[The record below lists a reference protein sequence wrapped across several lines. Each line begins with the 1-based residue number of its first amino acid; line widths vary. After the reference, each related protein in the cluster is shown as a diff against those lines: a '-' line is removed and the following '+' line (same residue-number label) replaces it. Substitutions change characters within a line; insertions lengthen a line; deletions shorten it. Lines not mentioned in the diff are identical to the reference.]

1 MPAPLLILV
10 SGPPGAGKTT
20 LATQLAERLTLP
32 LLSIDTL
39 KASIA
44 RSLDPTE
51 HGRGGAAGQGAF
63 ALASTLA
70 RQCLDAGASLILEK
84 AWQRGRSEADLLPLL
99 AKARGVQ
106 IHVTAA
112 REVAIA
118 RGLARPARA
127 GLVDMA
133 VVQKE
138 LEDGTLDWESFG
150 PLELVVPL
158 VIVRTDDGPIDVDA
172 LVHDHLEAL
181 YEQTA

>member
-51 HGRGGAAGQGAF
+51 HGRGGAAGQRAF
-63 ALASTLA
+63 ALAGALA
-70 RQCLDAGASLILEK
+70 RQCLDAGAGLILEK

-99 AKARGVQ
+99 AKARAVQ
-106 IHVTAA
+106 IHVTAPQD
-112 REVAIA
+112 VAIA

-133 VVQKE
+133 DIQVE
-138 LEDGTLDWESFG
+138 LEKGALDWESFG
-150 PLELVVPL
+150 PLDLDIPL
-158 VIVRTDDGPIDVDA
+158 VEVRTEGGHVDVDVLIRDYIDV
-172 LVHDHLEAL
+172 L
-181 YEQTA
+181 